1 MRSRAERVG
10 VGIVATAFSGAYAL
24 IGLIPH
30 WKFASGP
37 FDLVIFTQAIWYF
50 SRFEIGPDTIRALA
64 HPFMEHFSPAIMVF
78 APVFWLSASSEALII
93 AQGVVLGAS
102 VWPVHAFLRDRL
114 PARTALVFTCVYG
127 SFWPLQLT
135 AERDVHEL
143 ALAPLVVAIAVLAL
157 SRRRWSWLW
166 AACVALSLIKED
178 LIPLIAAFGVMVMVQ
193 GERKHGA
200 GLIVYAMTTMAAV
213 LWVIFPALGAP
224 HGGVFQADYQW
235 MWQEPWRIPVAL
247 FDDEAKVRS
256 WLAWFGPLA
265 LLPAFS
271 PVALLGLPVAAS
283 RLLSDSGILWAPGDY
298 YSAPLAP
305 VLVMAAGDG
314 LRRLRARLPE
324 SWGREPVL
332 TAAGCGVLVLTL
344 LAPRGL
350 PLGQLALPDTYTMP
364 AWRQTGLQAIAMVGS
379 GDSVAAP
386 HEVLAQV
393 SPRAGLYPVGRHF
406 APRQDVDVVV
416 LAEPIAAERE
426 GEVAALRAQYAG
438 WGFTTVFDSDG
449 WVVLKRPRE

>member
-1 MRSRAERVG
+1 VRLRAERARVA
-10 VGIVATAFSGAYAL
+10 IVASVFGGAYAL

-50 SRFEIGPDTIRALA
+50 SRFEIGPDTIRNVANPLL
-64 HPFMEHFSPAIMVF
+64 EHFSPALVVF
-78 APVFWLSASSEALII
+78 APVFWISASSEALII
-93 AQGVVLGAS
+93 AQGVVLAAS
-102 VWPVHAFLRDRL
+102 IWPVHAFLRDRL
-114 PARTALVFTCVYG
+114 PARTALIFTVVYG

-143 ALAPLVVAIAVLAL
+143 ALAPLVIAVAVLAL
-157 SRRRWSWLW
+157 SRRRWVWLW
-166 AACVALSLIKED
+166 AACLAMSLIKED
-178 LIPLIAAFGVMVMVQ
+178 LIPMIAAFGIMAMVQ
-193 GERKHGA
+193 GDRRHGA
-200 GLIVYAMTTMAAV
+200 GLVVYAVTAMAAV
-213 LWVIFPALGAP
+213 LWILLPSLGAP
-224 HGGVFQADYQW
+224 QGGVFLPDYQW
-235 MWQEPWRIPVAL
+235 VLQEPWRGPLAL
-247 FDDEAKVRS
+247 FDDHAKVRS

-314 LRRLRARLPE
+314 LRRLRDRVPD

-332 TAAGCGVLVLTL
+332 SAVGFGVLVLTL

-350 PLGQLALPDTYTMP
+350 PLGQLVLPETYSLP
-364 AWRQTGLQAIAMVGS
+364 SWRQTGLQAVSMVGPD
-379 GDSVAAP
+379 DSVAAL

-393 SPRAGLYPVGRHF
+393 SPRPGLYPIGRHF
-406 APRQDVDVVV
+406 PPKQEVDVVV
-416 LAEPIAAERE
+416 LSEPLAEDRP
-426 GEVAALRAQYAG
+426 GEVAGLRVQYAT
-438 WGFTTVFDSDG
+438 WGFAPVFEAEG
-449 WVVLKRPRE
+449 WVVLRRPQ